1 MLPEAIL
8 SFRQGF
14 GRLIRSKQDIGVVA
28 VFDNR
33 LLNKKYGSI
42 FLSSLPDCTIQTGPL
57 AELPEAASRW
67 LNI

>member
-14 GRLIRSKQDIGVVA
+14 GRLIRSKQDLGVVISM
-28 VFDNR
+28 DRR
-33 LLNKKYGSI
+33 LLSKTYGPL
-42 FLSSLPDCTIQTGPL
+42 FLQSLPPCTIQEGRLQEMTKV
-57 AELPEAASRW
+57 ATRW